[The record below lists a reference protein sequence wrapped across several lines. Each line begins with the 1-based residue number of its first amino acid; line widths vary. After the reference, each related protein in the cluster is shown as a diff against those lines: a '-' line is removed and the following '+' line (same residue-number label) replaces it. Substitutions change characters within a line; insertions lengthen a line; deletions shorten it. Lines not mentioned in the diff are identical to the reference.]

1 MSLKNDIAKFSAFKE
16 TSFRKEL
23 ESYLTENGKVVPWSE
38 YKKKADA
45 LNIDYNKRYLKTEY
59 HHTVATAISVEK
71 WKSFEADSDLYP
83 NLKYNAINDGRTRE
97 QHREWDG
104 LVLPINHPFWKTHM
118 TPNDWGCRCDV
129 EQTDEEVSTHIP
141 DNSGKTGFNNNAAL
155 SGKVF
160 GEIAYKEGLSKK
172 EIEKAERLATR
183 LLEVENYKTSVLK
196 TFKNGGQILSDNLV
210 NINSS
215 DYADLFKCCEF
226 FAKKGNV
233 TKILPRVNLKSPLY
247 SEIYGKLI
255 GTAFE
260 GKCPDFMV
268 NGLFYELEGFE
279 VANAQSLS
287 NMFKRGLKQSSRL
300 VLMDDGSTINHYLKV
315 INFRIKEG
323 QKIDEVWILR
333 KTGKIEQVY

>member
-1 MSLKNDIAKFSAFKE
+1 M
-16 TSFRKEL
+16 
-23 ESYLTENGKVVPWSE
+23 PWSE
-38 YKKKADA
+38 FKKKADL

-59 HHTVATAISVEK
+59 HHTVATANNVAN
-71 WKSFEADSDLYP
+71 WKSYEADSDLYP
-83 NLKYNAINDGRTRE
+83 NLKFNAINDSRTRE
-97 QHREWDG
+97 KHLALDG
-104 LVLPINHPFWKTHM
+104 LILPINHPFWKTNM
-118 TPNDWGCRCDV
+118 TPLDWGCRCDV
-129 EQTDEEVSTHIP
+129 EQTDEDPSEVIP
-141 DNSGKTGFNNNAAL
+141 DFEVKAGFSNNAAL

-160 GEIAYKEGLSKK
+160 GEIAYKEGLNKT
-172 EIEKAERLATR
+172 EIQRAEAMASR

-196 TFKNGGQILSDNLV
+196 TFKNGGKILSDNLV
-210 NINSS
+210 NTNAS
-215 DYADLFKCCEF
+215 DYADVLKCCEF
-226 FAKKGNV
+226 FAKKGNIS
-233 TKILPRVNLKSPLY
+233 KILPTVNLKSPLY

-260 GKCPDFMV
+260 GKCPDFMI

-323 QKIDEVWILR
+323 QKIDEVWVLR
-333 KTGKIEQVY
+333 KTGKIEQIY